1 MTQKRVRDPS
11 ERIAR
16 RLVAEGRIT
25 RDLHDAAMRHRQTS
39 GQRFEEALLEVGIS
53 EEQLLPLLAETY
65 RVQYV
70 STAKLAAA
78 AIDKRTLALVPV
90 QIAEQRQVVPVLLD
104 RQRSVLSIVTSDP
117 DDLETLKELEIATQ
131 VRTIRVL
138 VARPAAVHAAI
149 RKFYMGDDF
158 AFTILK
164 NASFDVARGLMRDL
178 GTAPYHEPQLSER
191 GLSVPRD
198 PAAASLAPPASIPGR
213 EPSSPV
219 SAPPRSRDT
228 GPQAPPVSVVPSR
241 REPPAPAP
249 SIPGPEWPPV
259 PAQTAT
265 PATPPQRSATSA
277 TPPGRAPVTLAP
289 EQLRSE
295 PPASLADTDVRDAL
309 DEPAAPG
316 GKGAIGDPFQLAVVM
331 VSLLEGNRRD
341 LRGHS
346 LQTARLVRSVCER
359 FSLSPERTQ
368 AAEIAALIHDFGK
381 ASSYHL
387 TPYNVARFDGHHAV
401 AQKLHTT
408 PARVVET
415 VGLAQAAL
423 DAVTHMYERYDG
435 TGFPSGQK
443 GSAIPLE
450 SRILS
455 ICDSYTDLTSNPRNS
470 FRRVLTAKEACEAL
484 RELVNTIFDPRVLD
498 RFVHSVLGDDI
509 AQRLTG
515 DRGTILIVD
524 SDVEETTVLELAL
537 LENLY
542 RVQVARASDEA
553 LRFAEG
559 SEVDVVVSEMKL
571 DSGTGP
577 ELLEKLR
584 AMPGKEAIPF
594 VFLSE
599 ETDAA
604 KVAAALDA
612 GATDYLFKPLATQVL
627 IAKLRRILEQTKAA
641 RRVRGVSGSLE
652 EMAIPDIVQI
662 LHQGRK
668 TGALELNSDG
678 EKGAVFFKDGAVVDA
693 TFRGLRGDEAFYAL
707 VGVTRGEFF
716 VDPSVLP
723 AERVIQASAEMLL
736 LEGMRRMDEA
746 GR

>member
-1 MTQKRVRDPS
+1 MTQRRLRDPS

-16 RLVAEGRIT
+16 RLVAEGRIS
-25 RDLHDAAMRHRQTS
+25 RELHDAAMRQRQET
-39 GQRFEEALLEVGIS
+39 GQRFEEALLEVGLG
-53 EEQLLPLLAETY
+53 EEQLLPMLAETY

-70 STAKLAAA
+70 STAKLSAA
-78 AIDKRTLALVPV
+78 AIDKRTLAMVPV
-90 QIAEQRQVVPVLLD
+90 QIAEHRQVVPVLLD
-104 RQRSVLSIVTSDP
+104 RQRSVLSIVTADP

-178 GTAPYHEPQLSER
+178 GTAPYQEPTLSER
-191 GLSVPRD
+191 GLTVPRD
-198 PAAASLAPPASIPGR
+198 PAAASLAPPPSASQAPTSASRRSR
-213 EPSSPV
+213 EPGSPGIV
-219 SAPPRSRDT
+219 PPPVAEAPP
-228 GPQAPPVSVVPSR
+228 A
-241 REPPAPAP
+241 APAP
-249 SIPGPEWPPV
+249 RGSLTPPV
-259 PAQTAT
+259 PPARNRDNT
-265 PATPPQRSATSA
+265 P
-277 TPPGRAPVTLAP
+277 GKRAVTLAP

-295 PPASLADTDVRDAL
+295 PPESLPNHEVQPEPDSPPVAS
-309 DEPAAPG
+309 
-316 GKGAIGDPFQLAVVM
+316 AIGDPFQLAVVM

-346 LQTARLVRSVCER
+346 LQTARLVRSVCEHLA
-359 FSLSPERTQ
+359 LSPERTQ

-401 AQKLHTT
+401 AQKLHAT

-415 VGLAQAAL
+415 AELATLARK
-423 DAVTHMYERYDG
+423 AVTHMYERYDG
-435 TGFPSGQK
+435 SGFPAGWK
-443 GSAIPLE
+443 ASAIPLE

-484 RELVNTIFDPRVLD
+484 RELIGTVFDPRVLD
-498 RFVHSVLGDDI
+498 RFVHTVLGDDI

-515 DRGTILIVD
+515 DRGTILVVD

-542 RVQVARASDEA
+542 RVQVVRATDEA

-559 SEVDVVVSEMKL
+559 SDVDVVVSEMKL
-571 DSGTGP
+571 DSGTGQ

-584 AMPGKEAIPF
+584 ALPGKESLPF
-594 VFLSE
+594 VFFSE
-599 ETDAA
+599 ERDAA
-604 KVAAALDA
+604 TVEAALDA

-668 TGALELNSDG
+668 TGALQLESEG
-678 EKGAVFFKDGAVVDA
+678 EKGAVFFKDGTVVDA
-693 TFRGLRGDEAFYAL
+693 TWRGLRGEEAFYA
-707 VGVTRGEFF
+707 VVRMTKGEFF
-716 VDPSVLP
+716 VDPTVVP
-723 AERVIQASAEMLL
+723 ADRVIQASAEMLL